1 MMTSLDLNL
10 DIEADAVKKSL
21 LLCGFRDCVT
31 SWVHEDP
38 ELVVYIPMHQTTNFR
53 QVIEYFDHYVFSK
66 EPNVKERLQYYR
78 FAKRA
83 RNHYEAWK
91 ERECVNHSKKQ

>member
-1 MMTSLDLNL
+1 MMTSSILNL

-38 ELVVYIPMHQTTNFR
+38 ELVVYIPIHQTTNFK
-53 QVIEYFDHYVFSK
+53 QVIEYFDHYIFSK
-66 EPNVKERLQYYR
+66 EPNLKERLQYYR
-78 FAKRA
+78 MSKRV

-91 ERECVNHSKKQ
+91 ERECAEDLKNR